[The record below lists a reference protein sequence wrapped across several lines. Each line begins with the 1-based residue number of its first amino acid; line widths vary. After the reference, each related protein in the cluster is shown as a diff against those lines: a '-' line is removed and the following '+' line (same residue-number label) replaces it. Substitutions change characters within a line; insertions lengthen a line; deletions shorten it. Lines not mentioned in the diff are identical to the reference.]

1 MASLRAWATA
11 GPYPGRLLSPRSEKT
26 TLTRDRLGDVV
37 ETRAVSDVA
46 GDSVETTVIGRGGLL
61 RGSYLDDPRLLRSSY
76 LDDPLYR
83 RSVFP
88 LRAYDR
94 AYLSPRHE
102 SVTKTTNGVDTIET
116 VTADNAV
123 TGEHE
128 VTQKVHNNVTG
139 EDEVV
144 HAVRSP
150 RGDRV
155 TTRSLSP
162 RGHSRI
168 LFDDLLD
175 PRRRG
180 LREDFLLDDM
190 RTKRYNDRLTA
201 GLNSRSLY
209 LDDPQWRR
217 PKTRVDD
224 PLLARH
230 YLEDPLRRYAVS
242 DYSLYDPLYRH
253 SALDYPLAGRYS
265 ALDYPLAGNYRLADP
280 RLADPRLAD
289 PFYNDYLA
297 RRTAYAVDDPLYR
310 RSAYLDAPGRNL
322 MTDPLYRALR

>member
-1 MASLRAWATA
+1 
-11 GPYPGRLLSPRSEKT
+11 LLSPRTEKT

-61 RGSYLDDPRLLRSSY
+61 RGSYLDDPLFARRGAFDDLRGSY
-76 LDDPLYR
+76 LDDPLFARRGAFDDPLYR
-83 RSVFP
+83 RSVYP

-102 SVTKTTNGVDTIET
+102 TVTKTMNGVDTVET
-116 VTADNAV
+116 VTADNVV

-139 EDEVV
+139 ADEVI

-162 RGHSRI
+162 GGRSRI

-180 LREDFLLDDM
+180 LREDFLMDDM
-190 RTKRYNDRLTA
+190 RTKRYNDRLSA

-242 DYSLYDPLYRH
+242 DYSSYDQVYDPLCRH
-253 SALDYPLAGRYS
+253 S
-265 ALDYPLAGNYRLADP
+265 ALDYPLAGNYRLGHGHGHGHWHGHGHAAG
-280 RLADPRLAD
+280 LADPR
-289 PFYNDYLA
+289 YNDYLA

-310 RSAYLDAPGRNL
+310 RSAYL

>member
-1 MASLRAWATA
+1 
-11 GPYPGRLLSPRSEKT
+11 
-26 TLTRDRLGDVV
+26 
-37 ETRAVSDVA
+37 VSDVA

-61 RGSYLDDPRLLRSSY
+61 RGSYLDDP
-76 LDDPLYR
+76 LYR
-83 RSVFP
+83 RSVYP

-94 AYLSPRHE
+94 AYFSPTRE
-102 SVTKTTNGVDTIET
+102 SVTKTTNGLDTVET

-139 EDEVV
+139 EDEVI
-144 HAVRSP
+144 HTVRSP

-162 RGHSRI
+162 RGRHSRI
-168 LFDDLLD
+168 IFDDLLD

-190 RTKRYNDRLTA
+190 RTKRYNDRLSA

-209 LDDPQWRR
+209 LDDPMWRR

-242 DYSLYDPLYRH
+242 DYSLYDRGYDPLYRF
-253 SALDYPLAGRYS
+253 S
-265 ALDYPLAGNYRLADP
+265 ALDYPLAGNY
-280 RLADPRLAD
+280 RLAD

-310 RSAYLDAPGRNL
+310 RSAYL

>member
-1 MASLRAWATA
+1 
-11 GPYPGRLLSPRSEKT
+11 
-26 TLTRDRLGDVV
+26 
-37 ETRAVSDVA
+37 VSDIA
-46 GDSVETTVIGRGGLL
+46 GRGGLL
-61 RGSYLDDPRLLRSSY
+61 RGSYLEDLRASRSGY
-76 LDDPLYR
+76 PLHHDGHHHHH
-83 RSVFP
+83 
-88 LRAYDR
+88 RAYDR
-94 AYLSPRHE
+94 AHLSPRHE

-116 VTADNAV
+116 VTADNAF

-139 EDEVV
+139 EDEVY

-168 LFDDLLD
+168 IFDDLLD

-190 RTKRYNDRLTA
+190 RTKTYNDRLSA

-209 LDDPQWRR
+209 LDEPSWRR
-217 PKTRVDD
+217 AKTRVDD

-230 YLEDPLRRYAVS
+230 YVEDPLRRYAVS
-242 DYSLYDPLYRH
+242 DYSLYDPLC
-253 SALDYPLAGRYS
+253 RYS
-265 ALDYPLAGNYRLADP
+265 ALDRLAGDYHHGHHHHGHHHRLADP
-280 RLADPRLAD
+280 RLADPL
-289 PFYNDYLA
+289 YNDYLA

-310 RSAYLDAPGRNL
+310 RGHSALALDDPLYRRGHSAL
-322 MTDPLYRALR
+322 ALTDPLYRSLR